1 MHQVH
6 DFLKGKTDYCDIEEG
21 GSGAIAIQHCHKY
34 ATFSIYNIASQAV
47 FIRQF

>member
-1 MHQVH
+1 MHQIH
-6 DFLKGKTDYCDIEEG
+6 DYLKGEIDYWDIEEG

-34 ATFSIYNIASQAV
+34 TTFSICNTASQVV